1 MSFPDILLISPPF
14 DFSEMNTDNRSG
26 TKQAGYYLFYPPI
39 GLCSVAASLRAAGF
53 SAGVIDGQADA
64 ATEEELIRLVESEKP
79 RIIGIGVTTPALRVV
94 ARLVGALRTRVGAP
108 VVVGGPHVSCDPE
121 IVDALGADYGVVGDG
136 EGPMVSIAE
145 SILRG
150 KQLSGDEAGIV
161 TPESFVGRPDDC
173 NASEGGNRC
182 SRPTVIPAI
191 ADLDAIPPADRGFL
205 RNPDVYFNPF
215 VKARTTM
222 LLTARG
228 CPFHCSF
235 CCRTPS
241 MGEYRPVAFE
251 RAAAEMARVA
261 ADGYGFVSIIDE
273 TFTYDRERALRL
285 AREMRR
291 RGFGFRWSCQT
302 RADLVDA
309 ELLREFGAA
318 GCINISFGVE
328 SGDASARED
337 MDKKISDAAF
347 EGAFAACR
355 KAGITTNAFII
366 IGGPDETRETIARS
380 IRRAVELDP
389 DYVVFNIGT
398 LFPGTREYEKRAAAG
413 EIDRTVWD
421 RYLRGESPMP
431 SLSRGLDRSE
441 LAGYLRRGYT
451 NFYLRPRYILKKI
464 ASVRSARDVL
474 VLARQARTVVTDY
487 VVS

>member
-1 MSFPDILLISPPF
+1 MSSPDILLISPPF

-39 GLCSVAASLRAAGF
+39 GLCSVAASLAAAGF
-53 SAGVIDGQADA
+53 SVDVVDGQVDA

-79 RIIGIGVTTPALRVV
+79 KIVGISATTPALRVV
-94 ARLVGALRTRVGAP
+94 ARLVGELRARVGAP

-121 IVDALGADYGVVGDG
+121 IVVALGADYGVVGDG
-136 EGPMVSIAE
+136 EGPMVRIAE

-150 KQLSGDEAGIV
+150 KPLPGDETGIV
-161 TPESFVGRPDDC
+161 TSDQG
-173 NASEGGNRC
+173 GGNRC

-205 RNPDVYFNPF
+205 RNPAAYFNPF

-241 MGEYRPVAFE
+241 MGEYRPVAEE
-251 RAAAEMARVA
+251 RAVAEMERVA

-285 AREMRR
+285 AREMRGH
-291 RGFGFRWSCQT
+291 GFGIRWSCQT

-309 ELLREFGAA
+309 EVLREFSAA

-328 SGDASARED
+328 SGDAAARED

-347 EGAFAACR
+347 EDAFAACR

-366 IGGPDETRETIARS
+366 IGGPDDTRETIARS
-380 IRRAVELDP
+380 IRRVVELDP
-389 DYVVFNIGT
+389 DYVVYNVGT
-398 LFPGTREYEKRAAAG
+398 LFPGTREYESRVAAG

-421 RYLRGESPMP
+421 RYLRGETPMP
-431 SLSRGLDRSE
+431 SLSRGLDRAE

-451 NFYLRPRYILKKI
+451 SFYLRPRYIMKKI
-464 ASVRSARDVL
+464 ASVRSVRDVL